1 MTITEPTATGTD
13 TLVELPLDRLAPH
26 PRNIRRHS
34 DVTDLARSI
43 AQVGILE
50 PLIVLPADG
59 AGIHHLVAGHR
70 RARAVIYLF

>member
-1 MTITEPTATGTD
+1 MTITEPATTGTD
-13 TLVELPLDRLAPH
+13 TLVELPLDRLAAH

-50 PLIVLPADG
+50 PVFVLPADS
-59 AGIHHLVAGHR
+59 AGIHHLVT
-70 RARAVIYLF
+70 